1 MNDFDWEREFPQTS
15 KSFHNKVHETLAQLP
30 EGEENII
37 MNKKI
42 SFKGAL
48 IFALIAVLA
57 LATAAYAV
65 GKAQSTVSHSYRS
78 AEDSQFPTH
87 AQVEKAIDASPK
99 LIEKFDNG
107 YVFKE
112 KRIAKSSDMDG
123 EGNTV
128 RSYEVFNFQYT
139 NGSDMVDLSVEHQN
153 PNRDFSEGYTQT
165 GYNGVTLYSLEY
177 ILKTVPL
184 GYVMTEQDKA
194 SGKVVFGTMGGDMVD
209 SSKVKMLLWDDGGVS
224 YSLLTM
230 DSSLQSHELEAMA
243 KQLIDQKA

>member
-1 MNDFDWEREFPQTS
+1 M
-15 KSFHNKVHETLAQLP
+15 
-30 EGEENII
+30 
-37 MNKKI
+37 
-42 SFKGAL
+42 
-48 IFALIAVLA
+48 
-57 LATAAYAV
+57 
-65 GKAQSTVSHSYRS
+65 
-78 AEDSQFPTH
+78 
-87 AQVEKAIDASPK
+87 EKAIDASPK

-128 RSYEVFNFQYT
+128 HSYEVFNLQYT

-153 PNRDFSEGYTQT
+153 PNKDFSEGYTQT

-184 GYVMTEQDKA
+184 GYVMTEQDKLDEA

-209 SSKVKMLLWDDGGVS
+209 SSKVQMLLWDDGGVS